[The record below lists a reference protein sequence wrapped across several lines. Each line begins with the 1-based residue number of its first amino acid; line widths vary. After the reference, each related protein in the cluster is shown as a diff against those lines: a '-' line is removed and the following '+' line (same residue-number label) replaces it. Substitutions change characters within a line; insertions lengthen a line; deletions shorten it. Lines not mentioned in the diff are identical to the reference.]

1 MNILNFS
8 TLDRIQQLKENLAQ
22 KDKDIIKLDKQI
34 KGIALEDG
42 WLIEMSINITEPDP
56 NKIIDEPAEPIV
68 LHIAP
73 RSFDLEEFENW
84 LKITNNN
91 FNLSPEMRLKLM
103 LKNKTDK

>member
-1 MNILNFS
+1 MWVLSLFFKKTEIS
-8 TLDRIQQLKENLAQ
+8 KDSESKEPA
-22 KDKDIIKLDKQI
+22 IKL
-34 KGIALEDG
+34 
-42 WLIEMSINITEPDP
+42 
-56 NKIIDEPAEPIV
+56 IDVPAEPIV

-84 LKITNNN
+84 LKITNN

>member
-1 MNILNFS
+1 MWVLSLFFKKAETS
-8 TLDRIQQLKENLAQ
+8 KDSESKEPA
-22 KDKDIIKLDKQI
+22 I
-34 KGIALEDG
+34 
-42 WLIEMSINITEPDP
+42 
-56 NKIIDEPAEPIV
+56 KIIDEPAEPIV

-73 RSFDLEEFENW
+73 RSFDLEQFENW